1 MKRTGPIERRTPLRA
16 KAPMNRKREN
26 RGLSSTERASVR
38 HKRRSASRNN
48 DKRFR
53 SERYLRF
60 VRSLPCCCCGGPAN
74 SAHHVIG
81 IWQLGGMALKAP
93 DSFAMP
99 VCDGPGS
106 CHEAIHASPEALAH
120 QPRWLRHTIALG
132 MQEFDGEV
140 REALSEALEFINRQE
155 AA

>member
-1 MKRTGPIERRTPLRA
+1 MKRTPLERKSPLRA
-16 KAPMNRKREN
+16 NAPMNRKREKRQPALTGN
-26 RGLSSTERASVR
+26 RRVKKSGAKSQQ
-38 HKRRSASRNN
+38 
-48 DKRFR
+48 RFR

-60 VRSLPCCCCGGPAN
+60 VRSLPCCCCGGPAD

-106 CHEAIHASPEALAH
+106 CHEAIHAHPEALAH

-132 MQEFDGEV
+132 MQEFDGEI
-140 REALSEALEFINRQE
+140 REALVEALAFINKQE